1 MNAMQA
7 IEATGPP
14 LRSDPRSRP
23 CFTDDWAR
31 SSSRSSRRR
40 LRHPSRGLAPKIF
53 DPFFTTRAI
62 GQGSGLGL
70 SLGHGIV
77 ADHGG
82 SIEVESTV
90 GVGTTFRVRLP
101 IRRPNARKSP
111 SP

>member
-7 IEATGPP
+7 IEAANRPVGRIGVATRKGDDGWITVEVADNGRGIPP
-14 LRSDPRSRP
+14 EVLPR
-23 CFTDDWAR
+23 
-31 SSSRSSRRR
+31 
-40 LRHPSRGLAPKIF
+40 IF
-53 DPFFTTRAI
+53 DPFFTTKPV

-90 GVGTTFRVRLP
+90 DVGTTFRVRLP
-101 IRRPNARKSP
+101 SRRPGAVSG
-111 SP
+111 